1 MGDVKAEALP
11 APVGADVAAA
21 LDAVQGHDA
30 PALVV
35 AKQRQATLDRELR
48 VPADNRFRKVNL
60 PRSCAEGVRRFRA
73 WTPMGFEATQGD
85 VPNVCLLL
93 STCSRTQSRRRRTR
107 KSGCTLPRP

>member
-1 MGDVKAEALP
+1 MGDVSQSRRP

-48 VPADNRFRKVNL
+48 MPADNRFRKVNL

-73 WTPMGFEATQGD
+73 WTPVGFEAMRRD
-85 VPNVCLLL
+85 AANV
-93 STCSRTQSRRRRTR
+93 
-107 KSGCTLPRP
+107 